1 MTMSTGP
8 DSARFDSSQNS
19 PWMTEY
25 ERSSPS
31 SPPQLVGRS
40 SSGPASAAEPASSRS
55 CVSSSAPASSGS
67 KQLQRDAEREVR
79 LELGPPR
86 AQDRRPA
93 RPGPRDRRVEQRGLA
108 DARVALD
115 EQQVSAAGAG
125 GAEQLV
131 DGAQLVLPLEE
142 DIRLRAGGDWFAF
155 GQKTGELP

>member
-1 MTMSTGP
+1 MSTGP
-8 DSARFDSSQNS
+8 DSARFESSQNS

-67 KQLQRDAEREVR
+67 KSCSATPNAKSDSSSDA
-79 LELGPPR
+79 R
-86 AQDRRPA
+86 ARRTVAPPA
-93 RPGPRDRRVEQRGLA
+93 RARATAASSSAVLPIPAWPSTRSRWPPPA
-108 DARVALD
+108 DAAV
-115 EQQVSAAGAG
+115 
-125 GAEQLV
+125 EQLV
-131 DGAQLVLPLEE
+131 DRPQLLLPFEE
-142 DIRLRAGGDWFAF
+142 DGRLLHSGDWCAF